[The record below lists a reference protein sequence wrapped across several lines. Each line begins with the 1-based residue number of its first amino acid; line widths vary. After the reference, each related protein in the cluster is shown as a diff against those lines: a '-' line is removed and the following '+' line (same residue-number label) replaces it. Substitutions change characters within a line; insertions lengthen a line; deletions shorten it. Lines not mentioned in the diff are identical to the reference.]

1 MFTRLKVQRLDK
13 PSKPLIFEADF
24 PFSSPI
30 SSTHKA
36 FAHEVQP
43 CHSCGAESEASVS
56 ACQGWFPKLFQALHI
71 KLSKYNCIQPGS
83 RSSSLTRLSLEP
95 SLLSLPRAPRKSR
108 IRGIRTR
115 TRATRGVRGVRP
127 MSPVNRLALHE
138 AVPES
143 QRERASR
150 FSSVWDHTAVS
161 P

>member
-1 MFTRLKVQRLDK
+1 
-13 PSKPLIFEADF
+13 
-24 PFSSPI
+24 
-30 SSTHKA
+30 
-36 FAHEVQP
+36 
-43 CHSCGAESEASVS
+43 
-56 ACQGWFPKLFQALHI
+56 
-71 KLSKYNCIQPGS
+71 
-83 RSSSLTRLSLEP
+83 LTRLSLEP